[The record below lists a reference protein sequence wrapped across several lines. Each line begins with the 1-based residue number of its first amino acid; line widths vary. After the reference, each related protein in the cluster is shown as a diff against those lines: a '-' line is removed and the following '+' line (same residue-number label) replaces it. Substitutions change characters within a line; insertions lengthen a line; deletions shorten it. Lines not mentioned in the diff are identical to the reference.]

1 VFGAPV
7 MSSSARPLPPP
18 GGRPRPPSP
27 AFSLVGYLCS
37 AVILVSLGSVID
49 AAGPLTGLTGFGALT
64 ISGAV
69 VAVVLLRDPAGR
81 ESAGVAR

>member
-1 VFGAPV
+1 
-7 MSSSARPLPPP
+7 
-18 GGRPRPPSP
+18 
-27 AFSLVGYLCS
+27 
-37 AVILVSLGSVID
+37 VILVSLGSVID